1 MGNLAQRF
9 GGDVQQA
16 RSLGAKGMGQQP
28 PQVQP
33 QPGMGGKGVGQPPAQ
48 QPNLNN
54 ALSGLA
60 GAPVQTYPFPQ
71 PPAQQPAAGMGGKGV
86 GTRQLDPAMQPYVN
100 NLVSGMQQA
109 EPGVLDPSRYTNYGQ
124 PAPTPVAGMGA
135 KGVGQFPP
143 QTQQPGMPNFVQP
156 YMPPQTGMAGK
167 GVGTPA
173 PVQQPRM
180 YTNSYDDFP
189 MINRTQPNSAPVLSP
204 QEQDLAARQA
214 FEAMQAQRQ
223 VQQPAPVPVQPLRQP
238 ARPAPV
244 AARPNPLRTPVP
256 VRPEPK
262 NVANQRALQQLASRN
277 RSRR

>member
-1 MGNLAQRF
+1 MGMGRAVQNNNMTGMQGK
-9 GGDVQQA
+9 GGAARPAPQPARPVQQPVA
-16 RSLGAKGMGQQP
+16 GMGAKGVGQFPPQQP
-28 PQVQP
+28 PQT
-33 QPGMGGKGVGQPPAQ
+33 GMGAKGVGQFPPQTQ
-48 QPNLNN
+48 QPGMPNF
-54 ALSGLA
+54 AQPYMPPQTGM
-60 GAPVQTYPFPQ
+60 GAKGVGQFPPQTYPFPQ
-71 PPAQQPAAGMGGKGV
+71 PTVQQ
-86 GTRQLDPAMQPYVN
+86 QLPQ
-100 NLVSGMQQA
+100 
-109 EPGVLDPSRYTNYGQ
+109 T
-124 PAPTPVAGMGA
+124 GMGA

-156 YMPPQTGMAGK
+156 YFQDMLGQMQSQQQLPQTGMAGK

-262 NVANQRALQQLASRN
+262 NVANQRALQQLAKKAKR
-277 RSRR
+277 